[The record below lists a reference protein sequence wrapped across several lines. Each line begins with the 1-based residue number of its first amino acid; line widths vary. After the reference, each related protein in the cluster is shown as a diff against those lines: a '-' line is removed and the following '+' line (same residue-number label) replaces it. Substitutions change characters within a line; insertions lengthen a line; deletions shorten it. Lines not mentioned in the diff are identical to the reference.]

1 MNRLV
6 VGPRDDGFTLAEVL
20 VAVVI
25 EALVVGAL
33 SMAFIGILRGTSQV
47 NQSLSQSGDAR
58 IAAAYFAND
67 ASNSSGPEISL
78 TDVTSCADPSP
89 PVAGTAVPVV
99 RFDST
104 VTNSTGATEP
114 VIVIYSLVSNT
125 GVAPF
130 SFVRRECEN
139 GALVSDQVLASSLAS
154 VLVTCSPSVTPQ
166 CGGTPISI
174 TALMT
179 ETPASNGV
187 AYQYSLTGTFEKL
200 IGGGAPANSVPP
212 QSVLTLGSGTN
223 CTNGGTGISLTAS
236 ASMVVYGAVYVNS
249 VNNACKALSMT
260 SNATYQAGSTSMIT
274 GGTCASTTGAS
285 ACPSY
290 TSYSPALTDPYA
302 GLATPTLTG
311 TAQSGCSGGIAQP
324 GVYANTLSISGTS
337 CQLAAGIYILND
349 GLSVTNSGVLTS
361 ASGGVL
367 LYIAG
372 GSVSS
377 ASAGSIAASAQTTGA
392 YKGIVVW
399 EPATNVQ
406 PVSFASSGNV
416 ALAGILYAPKANVNI
431 STTAPNPTITSVV
444 SQTIWMA
451 SGNIVIGTPST
462 TPLSIAAPS
471 TLPAWTVNNVYPA
484 TTFTAAGGD
493 GNYSWS
499 ATNLPA
505 GLSITPTS
513 GFIYGTPTTAG
524 TSSVTVSLNDDLGD
538 NTASRTY
545 SLTVNAAPSVLTAS
559 LPTGD
564 KSAAYTTTLAGS
576 GGTTPYSWSAT
587 GLPAGLSLSTAG
599 VISGTP
605 TGSGT
610 STVALTL
617 TDTASATATATLSLA
632 INAAPSIVTASL
644 PTGEKSAAYTTTLA
658 GSGGT
663 TPYSWSATGLPA
675 GLSLSTAGVISGTPT
690 GSGTST
696 VALTLTDTASA
707 TATATLSLAIN
718 AAPSIVTASLPTG
731 EKSAAYTTTLAGSG
745 GTTPYSWSAT
755 GLPAGLSLS
764 TAGVI
769 SGTPTGSGTSTV
781 ALTLTDTA
789 SATATANLPLTVNT
803 VTGPP
808 TQLVFVTAPQVIE
821 GSSGTI
827 ILQEQ
832 DGLGNPVD
840 AAAALNVSLSSGS
853 THLTFSPSASV
864 TIAAGTSTATFTTSD
879 TTDTAPETVTASA
892 TGLQSATQSEAIHTA
907 AADSTVTVGSQ
918 SGSLSPNGTTTFA
931 VQVKNTGGNGHG
943 YSLTNVGGL
952 PAGATWASSAS
963 CPIIA
968 GGDTSTFTLT
978 VTTTAATPANV
989 SAYAMTVTATRW
1001 SDANDCNVSGG
1012 IYEEAEGAGSLT
1024 VNPATAA
1031 QLAFAV
1037 QPDGATSSGG
1047 VFPVQPKVAI
1057 EDADG
1062 NVAVS
1067 ASASV
1072 TLTLN
1077 GTGTLGG
1084 CTSAVNTTNG
1094 IATFSGCKVTGA
1106 VDILHDTL
1114 TATASAG
1121 LASTVMSAPFNIT
1134 GAASKLVFS
1143 SQPLSDTGTGALSSQ
1158 PIVAVEDASG
1168 NLVTASSPSITL
1180 VPSVNAI
1187 TCPRSSATVVAS
1199 DGSATFGACAVT
1211 TARSGYTLTASSS
1224 GLTSATSASFNV
1236 TVSTPTISAPSSGT
1250 PQAFAV
1256 TQTETFTTTGTNLAY
1271 GATVVDSGGHLTIDG
1286 WTWLSSTQISI
1297 TVTCTSAGTDGL
1309 IITNPDGGSVTASSS
1324 LT

>member
-6 VGPRDDGFTLAEVL
+6 VERRDDGFTLAEVL

-78 TDVTSCADPSP
+78 TDVTSCLDPSP

-99 RFDST
+99 RFDSS
-104 VTNSTGATEP
+104 VTNSIGTPES

-125 GVAPF
+125 GAAPL
-130 SFVRRECEN
+130 SLVRRECEN

-200 IGGGAPANSVPP
+200 IGGGAPATFVPP

-260 SNATYQAGSTSMIT
+260 SSSTYQAGSTWIIA
-274 GGTCASTTGAS
+274 GGSCASTTQAS

-290 TSYSPALTDPYA
+290 TSYAQPLTDPYA
-302 GLATPTLTG
+302 SLATPTLAG

-337 CQLAAGIYILND
+337 CQLAAGIYILNA

-399 EPATNVQ
+399 EPAANVQ

-416 ALAGILYAPKANVNI
+416 ALSGVLYAPKANVNI

-451 SGNIVIGTPST
+451 TGNIVIGTPST
-462 TPLSIAAPS
+462 TPLSIGAPS
-471 TLPAWTVNNVYPA
+471 TLPAWTANTVYPA
-484 TTFTAAGGD
+484 TTFTPAGGD
-493 GNYSWS
+493 GNYIWS

-513 GFIYGTPTTAG
+513 GFIYGTPTATG
-524 TSSVTVSLNDDLGD
+524 TVSVTVSLNDDLGD
-538 NTASRTY
+538 TTATRTY
-545 SLTVNAAPSVLTAS
+545 SLTVNAAPSILTAS
-559 LPTGD
+559 LPTGE
-564 KSAAYTTTLAGS
+564 KTAAYTTTLTGS

-587 GLPAGLSLSTAG
+587 GIPAGLSLSTAG
-599 VISGTP
+599 VISGIP
-605 TGSGT
+605 TGTGT

-617 TDTASATATATLSLA
+617 TD
-632 INAAPSIVTASL
+632 AA
-644 PTGEKSAAYTTTLA
+644 G
-658 GSGGT
+658 
-663 TPYSWSATGLPA
+663 
-675 GLSLSTAGVISGTPT
+675 
-690 GSGTST
+690 
-696 VALTLTDTASA
+696 
-707 TATATLSLAIN
+707 
-718 AAPSIVTASLPTG
+718 
-731 EKSAAYTTTLAGSG
+731 
-745 GTTPYSWSAT
+745 
-755 GLPAGLSLS
+755 
-764 TAGVI
+764 
-769 SGTPTGSGTSTV
+769 
-781 ALTLTDTA
+781 
-789 SATATANLPLTVNT
+789 ATATANLSLTIYV

-840 AAAALNVSLSSGS
+840 ATAALNVSLSSGS
-853 THLTFSPSASV
+853 THVTFSPSASV

-892 TGLQSATQSEAIHTA
+892 TGMQSATQSEAIHSA

-918 SGSLSPNGTTTFA
+918 SGSLSPAGTATFS

-952 PAGATWASSAS
+952 PGGATWASSAS
-963 CPIIA
+963 CAIIG
-968 GGDTSTFTLT
+968 GGDSSTFTLT
-978 VTTTAATPANV
+978 VTTTTATPANAA
-989 SAYAMTVTATRW
+989 AYAMTVTATRW

-1031 QLAFAV
+1031 QLAFAI

-1047 VFPVQPKVAI
+1047 VFPAQPKVAI

-1062 NVAVS
+1062 NVAVG

-1084 CTSAVNTTNG
+1084 CTSAVTTING
-1094 IATFSGCKVTGA
+1094 IATFAGCKVTGT
-1106 VDILHDTL
+1106 VDILHDTF
-1114 TATASAG
+1114 TASASNG
-1121 LASTVMSAPFNIT
+1121 FAGSVVSAPFNIT
-1134 GAASKLVFS
+1134 GAANKLVFS
-1143 SQPLSDTGTGALSSQ
+1143 SQPLGDAGAGALSSQ
-1158 PIVAVEDASG
+1158 PVVGVEDASG
-1168 NLVTASSPSITL
+1168 NLVTASSASITL

-1187 TCPRSSATVVAS
+1187 TCPRSGATVVAS
-1199 DGSATFGACAVT
+1199 DGSATFGACALT
-1211 TARSGYTLTASSS
+1211 TARNGYTLTASSS
-1224 GLTSATSASFNV
+1224 GLTSAASATFNV

-1250 PQAFAV
+1250 PQTFAV
-1256 TQTETFTTTGTNLAY
+1256 TQTETFTATGINLAY
-1271 GATVVDSGGHLTIDG
+1271 GAAVVDSGGHLTIDG
-1286 WTWLSSTQISI
+1286 WTWLSATQISI
-1297 TVTCTSAGTDGL
+1297 TATRTSAGTDGL
-1309 IITNPDGGSVTASSS
+1309 MITNPDGGSVTASSA